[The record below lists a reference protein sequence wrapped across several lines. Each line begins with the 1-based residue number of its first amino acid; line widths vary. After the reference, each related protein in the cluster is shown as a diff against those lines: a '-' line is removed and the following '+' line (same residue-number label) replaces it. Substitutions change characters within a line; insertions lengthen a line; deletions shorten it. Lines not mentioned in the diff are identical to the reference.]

1 MGVPFGVFLGDFGFH
16 LAFPHAVGIA
26 FDQGDIGMMGK
37 AVQQR
42 GDAGGVGE
50 DGIPFL
56 EGFVGGQDHG
66 IAFIAVVDDFEQQ
79 VGGVGVIG
87 QVAAFVDHEE
97 IRAGVE
103 AELAAAQAWG
113 IAVQVGQEVAGG
125 AEQGGVAGQ
134 HRSVSDIFGDH
145 GFAQAGRAAAG

>member
-1 MGVPFGVFLGDFGFH
+1 MGVFLGRFGFH
-16 LAFPHAVGIA
+16 LAFSHAVGIA
-26 FDQGDIGMMGK
+26 FDQGDLRMMGE

-79 VGGVGVIG
+79 VGGVGVIS
-87 QVAAFVDHEE
+87 QITHLVDHQQGG
-97 IRAGVE
+97 AGVE
-103 AELAAAQAWG
+103 AELTATQG
-113 IAVQVGQEVAGG
+113 RRIAIEIGEQVGDGAKQDRVAG
-125 AEQGGVAGQ
+125 EHGGMGDV
-134 HRSVSDIFGDH
+134 FGD
-145 GFAQAGRAAAG
+145 